1 MAIRPLNLGELLDGA
16 FKLFIANWRTIVV
29 VAGVFLV
36 PLQLLSA
43 YLQRDLLGGGLLEMM
58 RDPAAAQM
66 FGEAGSMGE
75 DWAILLG
82 VAQSLVILPLITG
95 AVSAV
100 VAASYLG
107 GSLEAG
113 AALAAGVRRWWA
125 LIASWIL
132 LIVASMLS
140 LGLAVGVVAL
150 VAAGGVPLAVTVVLG
165 IVMVLAG
172 IAAWLAVASLFAVA
186 PAAIVVEGLG
196 PVQGLRRSA
205 RLLRPRLLPVLGTLT
220 VASLLVFVLSMVLG
234 GVPQFAGMMAGDRLG
249 WVLVAV
255 GGIAAGLVTTP
266 FLAIVLTLLYFD
278 GRVRQEA
285 LDLRLT
291 ADRLSQDPTDWES
304 PGGFPGR

>member
-58 RDPAAAQM
+58 RDPAATQM

-82 VAQSLVILPLITG
+82 LAQSLVILPLITG

-150 VAAGGVPLAVTVVLG
+150 VAAGGVPLALTVVLG

-172 IAAWLAVASLFAVA
+172 VGASLAVASLFAVA

-234 GVPQFAGMMAGDRLG
+234 GIPQFAGMMAGDRLG

-291 ADRLSQDPTDWES
+291 ADRLSQDPTDRES
-304 PGGFPGR
+304 PGGFPDR